1 MYLKVLVDVVLAG
14 QCDKSPNSLHGIG
27 SLSEVAQVII
37 FHTFYGTW
45 RFIPLAHVQGHTIQ
59 STSFCSHSF
68 KVFLILSSHVYLD
81 IKFFHKNTVCIAVHS
96 HACYMLSLFYPL
108 WFHQP
113 HTYGN
118 YKPHYVVFFIFPL
131 LPNRAI
137 YSQHRK
143 HSQSVFVLCEQPNFI
158 PIKNCRESYSFENCF
173 ILGYYAVCNGNS
185 LLTFWENLAVQW
197 DWWVVHCKLH
207 NSPEKCSSHLL
218 HAGSLKSCKL

>member
-1 MYLKVLVDVVLAG
+1 
-14 QCDKSPNSLHGIG
+14 
-27 SLSEVAQVII
+27 
-37 FHTFYGTW
+37 
-45 RFIPLAHVQGHTIQ
+45 
-59 STSFCSHSF
+59 
-68 KVFLILSSHVYLD
+68 
-81 IKFFHKNTVCIAVHS
+81 
-96 HACYMLSLFYPL
+96 MLSLFYPL
-108 WFHQP
+108 WFPQP

-158 PIKNCRESYSFENCF
+158 PIKNCRESYSFENYF

-185 LLTFWENLAVQW
+185 LLTFLDNLAVQW
-197 DWWVVHCKLH
+197 DWWVVYCKLH

-218 HAGSLKSCKL
+218 HAGSLKSRKL